1 MAADGGAPAT
11 TNQGKADPVQLAPI
25 IIKKVK
31 KGGHAAHHGGAWK
44 VAYADFV
51 TAMMAFF
58 LMLWLLNATTEEQKA
73 GISNYFA
80 PEAITYTKSGSGGMM
95 GGRKMSSKGSGK
107 SNSSPQGLVVTI
119 PKRTDGSKEG
129 TPGGKNTDGLP
140 GGGRSATSP
149 GGNEKAG
156 LPGGKSTVGLPGGKT
171 KDGPRTEAER
181 RRAADRKMM
190 VARKTE
196 GKPVRRLS
204 KRKLY
209 GPRKPKG
216 KPGKSAAKG
225 KPGKSA
231 AGGKMMAARKSEGK
245 PGRSAA
251 EGKKPFVPKTPAEIR
266 KAADEEEK
274 AFKKAT
280 AEIRKAIAQS
290 PGLKEFAKNLVI
302 DRSPRGL
309 RIQLI
314 DRSESAMFPRGSSRM
329 HKYTKQLLLRIA
341 VVLRKFDN
349 EIAVAGH
356 TDGVQYV
363 GGGGYSNWELSA
375 DRANASR
382 RFLMRF
388 GVPANRIVEVV
399 GRADRDPLIKEKPE
413 DPRNRRISITL
424 LRKYNP
430 APEKPTGKANTE
442 TKKR

>member
-1 MAADGGAPAT
+1 MAADGGAPT
-11 TNQGKADPVQLAPI
+11 TENRGKADPVQLAPI

-31 KGGHAAHHGGAWK
+31 KVGHAAHHGGAWK

-58 LMLWLLNATTEEQKA
+58 LMLWLLNATTEEQKS

-95 GGRKMSSKGSGK
+95 GGRKLSSKGSGK
-107 SNSSPQGLVVTI
+107 SSSSPQGLVVTI

-149 GGNEKAG
+149 GGGQKAG
-156 LPGGKSTVGLPGGKT
+156 LPGGKSIEGQPGGKV
-171 KDGPRTEAER
+171 KNGPRTEAER
-181 RRAADRKMM
+181 RRAADRKKM
-190 VARKTE
+190 VARKAE
-196 GKPVRRLS
+196 GKPGRTLS

-209 GPRKPKG
+209 GPRKPQG
-216 KPGKSAAKG
+216 KPGKSAAERKAEG

-231 AGGKMMAARKSEGK
+231 AEGK
-245 PGRSAA
+245 TQGKSGKNTGQ
-251 EGKKPFVPKTPAEIR
+251 GKKLLVPTTPAEIR
-266 KAADEEEK
+266 KAAKAEDK
-274 AFKKAT
+274 AFKKAA
-280 AEIRKAIAQS
+280 AEIRKAIAKS
-290 PGLKEFAKNLVI
+290 PDLKEFAKNLVI
-302 DRSPRGL
+302 DRTPRGL
-309 RIQLI
+309 RVQLV
-314 DRSESAMFPRGSSRM
+314 DRSETAMFPRGSSRM
-329 HKYTKQLLLRIA
+329 HKYTKKLLLRIA
-341 VVLRKFDN
+341 AVLRKFDN
-349 EIAVAGH
+349 NIAVAGH
-356 TDGVQYV
+356 TDGVKYV
-363 GGGGYSNWELSA
+363 GGAGYSNWELSA

-399 GRADRDPLIKEKPE
+399 GRADRDHLIKEKPE

-430 APEKPTGKANTE
+430 APLKPAGNTKLE
-442 TKKR
+442 IKIR

>member
-11 TNQGKADPVQLAPI
+11 ANKGKADPVQLAPI

-31 KGGHAAHHGGAWK
+31 KGGHTAHHGGAWK

-58 LMLWLLNATTEEQKA
+58 LMLWLLNATTEEQKS

-95 GGRKMSSKGSGK
+95 GGKKMSKSGSGE

-129 TPGGKNTDGLP
+129 EPGGKKADGLP
-140 GGGRSATSP
+140 GGGRSATTP
-149 GGNEKAG
+149 GGNERAG
-156 LPGGKSTVGLPGGKT
+156 LPGGKNTVGQPGGKL
-171 KDGPRTEAER
+171 KNGPRTEAER

-190 VARKTE
+190 VARK
-196 GKPVRRLS
+196 S
-204 KRKLY
+204 Q
-209 GPRKPKG
+209 G
-216 KPGKSAAKG
+216 KPGKSAAE
-225 KPGKSA
+225 
-231 AGGKMMAARKSEGK
+231 RKK
-245 PGRSAA
+245 LA
-251 EGKKPFVPKTPAEIR
+251 VPKTEAEIR
-266 KAADEEEK
+266 KAAKKEEK
-274 AFKKAT
+274 AFKKA
-280 AEIRKAIAQS
+280 ASEIRKAIAQS
-290 PGLKEFAKNLVI
+290 PDLKEFAKNLVI
-302 DRSPRGL
+302 DRTPRGL
-309 RIQLI
+309 RVQLV
-314 DRSESAMFPRGSSRM
+314 DRSETAMFPRGSSRM

-341 VVLRKFDN
+341 AVLRKFDN

-356 TDGVQYV
+356 TDGVKYV

-388 GVPANRIVEVV
+388 GVPAKRIVEVV
-399 GRADRDPLIKEKPE
+399 GRADRDHLIKEKPE

-430 APEKPTGKANTE
+430 APEKRAGNPNPE